1 MGNDSRPLT
10 LARAVSCEADV
21 ASLAEADRRLLA
33 RWLAE
38 SVPSTAVPA
47 AIGRRRR
54 RILVV
59 ATAAAVFLV
68 PWVALLAVTLPQ
80 HEQTHLWRTTWVGFD
95 IALLL
100 GFASMAWLG
109 WRNRQLVM
117 TAMVV
122 TATLMLCDAW
132 FDLTLSWGG
141 REQTASI
148 LTAAFGEVPF
158 AVFLFVAYRRMLLAL
173 ARRVWEIEGEA
184 GPLPALWRQRI
195 FALPPRPRKRGGR
208 GAPPPPRNTA

>member
-1 MGNDSRPLT
+1 MENESRPLT

-21 ASLAEADRRLLA
+21 ASLAEADRLLLA
-33 RWLAE
+33 RWLAQ
-38 SVPSTAVPA
+38 SAPSADLPPGM
-47 AIGRRRR
+47 GRRRR
-54 RILVV
+54 RVLVV

-80 HEQTHLWRTTWVGFD
+80 HQQTHLWRTTWVGFD

-141 REQTASI
+141 REQAASI

-173 ARRVWEIEGEA
+173 ARRVWEIEGEP

-195 FALPPRPRKRGGR
+195 FILPPRPKRLRSR
-208 GAPPPPRNTA
+208 GTPPPRDAA